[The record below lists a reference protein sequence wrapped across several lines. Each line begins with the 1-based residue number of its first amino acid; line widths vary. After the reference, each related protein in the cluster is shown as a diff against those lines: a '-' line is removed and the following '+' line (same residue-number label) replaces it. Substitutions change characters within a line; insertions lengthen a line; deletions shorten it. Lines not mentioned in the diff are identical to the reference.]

1 MAALTFPGPA
11 RNNGVMKNLQT
22 FGLVLGLLMTAVASE
37 ARQAPP
43 PARQAV
49 PVVPQRP
56 QPPAAPPQSSPGMF
70 IAETRDARETRDR
83 LNEIFNQYPP
93 SVREVLRIDPTLMY
107 RPEYI
112 ATYPMLA
119 AFLEQH
125 PEIAHNPSFF
135 VGERRF
141 DEQSNNPRME
151 MARALSNSVE
161 FAGIVLI
168 VMTIATGVV
177 FLVKTVVEHWRW
189 QRAMKAQNDLNTK
202 LIDRFASSEDLLAY
216 LQSPQGKM
224 LTEAP
229 ALPHAA
235 PRAMG
240 APLSR
245 IFWSMQSGIV
255 LGALGSGLI
264 FVSGTSADLDVANF
278 LHGVGV
284 VVLMIGVG
292 FAMSAVVSYV
302 LSQRLGL
309 VQSLSARYSGDTPT
323 P

>member
-1 MAALTFPGPA
+1 MTTAA
-11 RNNGVMKNLQT
+11 
-22 FGLVLGLLMTAVASE
+22 ASE
-37 ARQAPP
+37 ARQPAQ
-43 PARQAV
+43 PARPAT
-49 PVVPQRP
+49 PSVPQRP
-56 QPPAAPPQSSPGMF
+56 QPPAAPQQSSPGMF
-70 IAETRDARETRDR
+70 IAETRDARETREQ
-83 LNEIFNQYPP
+83 LNEIFTKQYPP

-107 RPEYI
+107 RPDYI
-112 ATYPMLA
+112 ANYPMLA

-135 VGERRF
+135 IGERRF
-141 DEQSNNPRME
+141 DEQNNNPRME
-151 MARALSNSVE
+151 LARALHNALE
-161 FAGIVLI
+161 FAGVVLI
-168 VMTIATGVV
+168 VMTITTGIV
-177 FLVKTVVEHWRW
+177 FLVKTVVDHRRW
-189 QRAMKAQNDLNTK
+189 QRAIKAQNDLNTK

-229 ALPHAA
+229 ALPQAA

-245 IFWSMQSGIV
+245 IFWSLQSGIV
-255 LGALGSGLI
+255 LGALGAGLI
-264 FVSGTSADLDVANF
+264 FVSGTSGEPEVVNF
-278 LHGVGV
+278 LNGVGI

-292 FAMSAVVSYV
+292 FAVSAVVSYF

>member
-1 MAALTFPGPA
+1 
-11 RNNGVMKNLQT
+11 MKNLQIAA
-22 FGLVLGLLMTAVASE
+22 FVLGLVMASAASE
-37 ARQAPP
+37 AQTP
-43 PARQAV
+43 PAK
-49 PVVPQRP
+49 PVTPAPPQRP
-56 QPPAAPPQSSPGMF
+56 QTQTAPAQSSQGMF
-70 IAETRDARETRDR
+70 IPETRDARETRDR

-107 RPEYI
+107 RPDYI
-112 ATYPMLA
+112 ANYPMLA

-125 PEIAHNPSFF
+125 PQIAHNPAFF

-141 DEQSNNPRME
+141 DEQSDNPRIE
-151 MARALSNSVE
+151 AARALRHAVE
-161 FAGIVLI
+161 FGGIALI
-168 VMTIATGVV
+168 IMTITTGIV

-216 LQSPQGKM
+216 IQSPQGKA
-224 LTEAP
+224 LTEGP
-229 ALPHAA
+229 IMPQTA
-235 PRAMG
+235 PRAIG

-255 LGALGSGLI
+255 LGALGGGLMV
-264 FVSGTSADLDVANF
+264 VSGTATNEPELATF
-278 LHGVGV
+278 LNGVGV
-284 VVLMIGVG
+284 VVLMIGLG
-292 FAMSAVVSYV
+292 FAVSAVVSYV

-309 VQSLSARYSGDTPT
+309 VQSLTRRYSGDTPT

>member
-1 MAALTFPGPA
+1 M
-11 RNNGVMKNLQT
+11 RNIQIFTV
-22 FGLVLGLLMTAVASE
+22 VLGLLMAAGASE
-37 ARQAPP
+37 ARQTPP
-43 PARQAV
+43 PAR
-49 PVVPQRP
+49 PVAPAVPQRP
-56 QPPAAPPQSSPGMF
+56 QPPAAPGQPSPGMF
-70 IAETRDARETRDR
+70 MPEARDARETRDR

-107 RPEYI
+107 RPDYI
-112 ATYPMLA
+112 ANYPMLA

-141 DEQSNNPRME
+141 DEQNNNPRIE
-151 MARALSNSVE
+151 MVRALRNATE
-161 FAGIVLI
+161 FAGIALI
-168 VMTIATGVV
+168 VMTITTGIV

-189 QRAMKAQNDLNTK
+189 QRAIKAQSDLNTK

-229 ALPHAA
+229 VLPHAA

-245 IFWSMQSGIV
+245 IFWSLQSGIV

-264 FVSGTSADLDVANF
+264 FVSGTSAEPEVVNF

-292 FAMSAVVSYV
+292 FTVSAVVSYV

>member
-1 MAALTFPGPA
+1 M
-11 RNNGVMKNLQT
+11 
-22 FGLVLGLLMTAVASE
+22 
-37 ARQAPP
+37 
-43 PARQAV
+43 
-49 PVVPQRP
+49 
-56 QPPAAPPQSSPGMF
+56 
-70 IAETRDARETRDR
+70 IAQETRDARETRDR

-107 RPEYI
+107 RPDYI
-112 ATYPMLA
+112 ANYPMLA

-125 PEIAHNPSFF
+125 PQIAHNPSFF

-151 MARALSNSVE
+151 VVRAMNNVVE
-161 FAGIVLI
+161 FAGVALI
-168 VMTIATGVV
+168 IMTITTGIV
-177 FLVKTVVEHWRW
+177 FLVKTVVEHRRW

-216 LQSPQGKM
+216 LQSPQGKA
-224 LTEAP
+224 LTEGP
-229 ALPHAA
+229 IMPQAA

-255 LGALGSGLI
+255 LGALGAGLI
-264 FVSGTSADLDVANF
+264 VVSSTAGEPEVATF
-278 LHGVGV
+278 LNGVGI
-284 VVLMIGVG
+284 VVLMIGIG
-292 FAMSAVVSYV
+292 FAVSAAVSYL

-309 VQSLSARYSGDTPT
+309 VQALPAHYSGNTPT

>member
-1 MAALTFPGPA
+1 M
-11 RNNGVMKNLQT
+11 RNIQI
-22 FGLVLGLLMTAVASE
+22 FGLVLALLTTAAASE
-37 ARQAPP
+37 ARQ
-43 PARQAV
+43 PARQVTPPA
-49 PVVPQRP
+49 PQRP
-56 QPPAAPPQSSPGMF
+56 QPPAAPGPSSPGMF
-70 IAETRDARETRDR
+70 MPETRDARETRDR

-93 SVREVLRIDPTLMY
+93 SVREVLRMDPTLMY
-107 RPEYI
+107 RPDYI
-112 ATYPMLA
+112 ANYPMLA

-125 PEIAHNPSFF
+125 SEIAHNPSFF

-141 DEQSNNPRME
+141 DEQNNNPRME
-151 MARALSNSVE
+151 LVRALHNAVE
-161 FAGIVLI
+161 FAGTILI
-168 VMTIATGVV
+168 VMTITAGIV

-189 QRAMKAQNDLNTK
+189 QRAIKAQNDLNTK
-202 LIDRFASSEDLLAY
+202 LIDRFASSEGLLAY

-224 LTEAP
+224 LTEGP
-229 ALPHAA
+229 LPQTA

-245 IFWSMQSGIV
+245 IFWSLQSGIV

-264 FVSGTSADLDVANF
+264 FVSGTSGEPEVVNF

-284 VVLMIGVG
+284 VVLMIGIG
-292 FAMSAVVSYV
+292 FAVSAVVSYV

>member
-1 MAALTFPGPA
+1 MFMP
-11 RNNGVMKNLQT
+11 
-22 FGLVLGLLMTAVASE
+22 E
-37 ARQAPP
+37 A
-43 PARQAV
+43 
-49 PVVPQRP
+49 
-56 QPPAAPPQSSPGMF
+56 
-70 IAETRDARETRDR
+70 RDARETRDR

-93 SVREVLRIDPTLMY
+93 SVREVLRMDPTLMY
-107 RPEYI
+107 RPDYI
-112 ATYPMLA
+112 ANYPMLA

-125 PEIAHNPSFF
+125 PEIAHNPAFF

-151 MARALSNSVE
+151 MARALRHSVE
-161 FAGIVLI
+161 FGGIVLI
-168 VMTIATGVV
+168 VMTITTGVV
-177 FLVKTVVEHWRW
+177 FLVRAVVEHWRW
-189 QRAMKAQNDLNTK
+189 QRAMKAQSDLNTK

-216 LQSPQGKM
+216 LQSPQGKL

-229 ALPHAA
+229 ILPQAA

-264 FVSGTSADLDVANF
+264 FVSGTSDEPEMANF

-292 FAMSAVVSYV
+292 FAVSAVVSYV

-309 VQSLSARYSGDTPT
+309 VQSLAARYSGDTPT